1 MHPTSV
7 HSINPSLFL
16 DKTLTLAGNIDNNSI
31 EGLGDLNFELEL
43 SNLTSLTLTGALS
56 ICGLF
61 TKSSSDDDEE
71 LASDSEDLNNYQKEN
86 ITHSLIKALNADTFG
101 RLKLESTLI

>member
-16 DKTLTLAGNIDNNSI
+16 DKTLTLAGNI